1 MLTMIAPET
10 AGWIGIAVMLF
21 MVGIGVP
28 VAYAMGIV
36 GFVGSLLLL
45 GVDATHGLME
55 IVPFGT
61 VASYSFGIV
70 PLFVIMG
77 YLVFHAGFANGAFET
92 ARAWLGHRTGGVPMA
107 SVVGCA
113 IFGAASGSGL
123 ASTATLARI
132 TIPEMIAS
140 GVEKKLAYGVV
151 AAAGPLAQMIPP
163 SVLMIIYAII
173 AEQPAGKMLIAGIV
187 PGLLIVMVYL
197 ATIYIRVRMK
207 PSLAPSLPRVPWPER
222 MASLRKTW
230 GIAALAVFV
239 IGGIY
244 SGIFTPTEAGA
255 VGATWALF
263 LTIIAR
269 KLTWPVLRES
279 IHETIRTT
287 SMVFLIVIGAF
298 IFGQFLSITRLPTS
312 ISAWI
317 TGLPVAPIV
326 VIIGIVIF
334 YLILGLFID
343 MVAAMF
349 ITLPILLPA
358 VVQLGYDP
366 IWFGV
371 LVVFLAEIALAT
383 PPFGLG
389 LFIIN
394 GVIQESTLAEVAVG
408 VLPFIVADFVILA
421 ILVAWPQLILFL
433 PNLM

>member
-1 MLTMIAPET
+1 
-10 AGWIGIAVMLF
+10 
-21 MVGIGVP
+21 
-28 VAYAMGIV
+28 
-36 GFVGSLLLL
+36 
-45 GVDATHGLME
+45 
-55 IVPFGT
+55 
-61 VASYSFGIV
+61 
-70 PLFVIMG
+70 
-77 YLVFHAGFANGAFET
+77 
-92 ARAWLGHRTGGVPMA
+92 
-107 SVVGCA
+107 
-113 IFGAASGSGL
+113 
-123 ASTATLARI
+123 
-132 TIPEMIAS
+132 IPEMIAS
-140 GVEKKLAYGVV
+140 GVDKKLAYGVV

-187 PGLLIVMVYL
+187 PGALIVIAYL
-197 ATIYIRVRMK
+197 ATIYIRVRLN
-207 PSLAPSLPRVPWPER
+207 PSLAPPLPRVAWPER
-222 MASLRKTW
+222 LKSTRQTW

-244 SGIFTPTEAGA
+244 SGVFTPTEAGA

-269 KLTWPVLRES
+269 KFTWPVLRES

-312 ISAWI
+312 ISSWI
-317 TGLPVAPIV
+317 TGLPVAPVV

-334 YLILGLFID
+334 YLILRLFID

-349 ITLPILLPA
+349 ITLPIILPA
-358 VVQLGYDP
+358 VTQLGYDP

-394 GVIQESTLAEVAVG
+394 GVVEGSKLSEIAIG
-408 VLPFIVADFVILA
+408 VLPFILADFIILA
-421 ILVAWPQLILFL
+421 ILIAWPSLILFL
-433 PNLM
+433 PNWM

>member
-1 MLTMIAPET
+1 MMVAPET
-10 AGWIGIAVMLF
+10 AGWIGIIAMLV

-36 GFVGSLLLL
+36 GFLGAFALL
-45 GVDATHGLME
+45 GPDATQGLME

-92 ARAWLGHRTGGVPMA
+92 ARAWLGHRTGGIPMA

-113 IFGAASGSGL
+113 VFGAASGSGL

-132 TIPEMIAS
+132 TIPEMIAA
-140 GVEKKLAYGVV
+140 GVDKKLAYGVV

-173 AEQPAGKMLIAGIV
+173 AEQPAGKMLIAGII
-187 PGLLIVMVYL
+187 PGLIIVIVYL
-197 ATIYIRVRMK
+197 ATIYIRVRLN
-207 PSLAPSLPRVPWPER
+207 PSLAPSAPRVSWGER
-222 MASLRKTW
+222 FASLRSTW

-244 SGIFTPTEAGA
+244 TGVFTPTEAGA

-263 LTIIAR
+263 LTIIAG

-298 IFGQFLSITRLPTS
+298 IFGQFLAITRLPTS
-312 ISAWI
+312 ISSWI
-317 TGLPVAPIV
+317 TALPVPPIAI
-326 VIIGIVIF
+326 IIGIVIF

-358 VVQLGYDP
+358 VIQLGYDP

-394 GVIQESTLAEVAVG
+394 GVVEGSKLSEIVSG
-408 VLPFIVADFVILA
+408 VMPFILADFVILA
-421 ILVAWPQLILFL
+421 ILIAWPQLILFL

>member
-1 MLTMIAPET
+1 MMIAAET
-10 AGWIGIAVMLF
+10 AGWIGIGTMLF
-21 MVGIGVP
+21 MVMLGIP

-36 GFVGSLLLL
+36 GFVGSLVLM
-45 GVDATHGLME
+45 GPDATRGLME

-70 PLFVIMG
+70 PLFVVMG
-77 YLVFHAGFANGAFET
+77 YLVFYAGFANGAFQT

-113 IFGAASGSGL
+113 VFGAASGSGL

-140 GVEKKLAYGVV
+140 GVDRKLAYGVV

-163 SVLMIIYAII
+163 SILMIIYAII

-187 PGLLIVMVYL
+187 PGIIIVSVYL
-197 ATIYIRVRMK
+197 VTIYIKVRIN
-207 PSLAPSLPRVPWPER
+207 PSLAPSAPRVPWPER
-222 MASLRKTW
+222 IKSVRQTW
-230 GIAALAVFV
+230 GIGVLAIFV

-244 SGIFTPTEAGA
+244 TGIFTPTEAGA

-263 LTIIAR
+263 LTIIAG
-269 KLTWPVLRES
+269 KFTWPVLRDS

-287 SMVFLIVIGAF
+287 GMVFLIVIGGF
-298 IFGQFLSITRLPTS
+298 IFGQFLSITRLPTM
-312 ISAWI
+312 ISTWI
-317 TGLPVAPIV
+317 TGLPVAPTVVIVGIV
-326 VIIGIVIF
+326 VF

-349 ITLPILLPA
+349 ITLPIILPA
-358 VVQLGYDP
+358 VIKLGYDP

-383 PPFGLG
+383 PPFGIG

-394 GVIQESTLAEVAVG
+394 GVIEGSKLSEIAQG
-408 VLPFIVADFVILA
+408 VLPFILADMVILA
-421 ILVAWPQLILFL
+421 ILIAWPQLILFL

>member
-1 MLTMIAPET
+1 MLTSPET
-10 AGWIGIAVMLF
+10 VGWIGIVVMLA
-21 MVGIGVP
+21 MVGLGVP

-36 GFVGSLLLL
+36 GFLGSLLLL
-45 GVDATHGLME
+45 GLGATQGLME
-55 IVPFGT
+55 IVPFAT

-92 ARAWLGHRTGGVPMA
+92 ARAWLGHRKGGVPMA

-123 ASTATLARI
+123 ASTATLSRI

-140 GVEKKLAYGVV
+140 GVDRKLAYGVV
-151 AAAGPLAQMIPP
+151 ASAGPLAQMIPP

-173 AEQPAGKMLIAGIV
+173 AEQPAGKMLIAGIL
-187 PGLLIVMVYL
+187 PALLIVVAYL
-197 ATIYIRVRMK
+197 ATIYIRVSIN
-207 PSLAPSLPRVPWPER
+207 PSLAPSMPRVPWPKR
-222 MASLRKTW
+222 IALLRKTW
-230 GIAALAVFV
+230 GIAAMAIFV

-244 SGIFTPTEAGA
+244 SGVFTPTEAGA
-255 VGATWALF
+255 VGASWALF
-263 LTIIAR
+263 LTIISR
-269 KLTWPVLRES
+269 KLTWPTLRES
-279 IHETIRTT
+279 IRETIQTT

-298 IFGQFLSITRLPTS
+298 IFGQFLAITRLPTS
-312 ISAWI
+312 VSSWI
-317 TGLPVAPIV
+317 TALPVAPVV
-326 VIIGIVIF
+326 VIVGIVIF

-394 GVIQESTLAEVAVG
+394 GTIEGSKLSEITAGAM
-408 VLPFIVADFVILA
+408 PFILADFVILA
-421 ILVAWPQLILFL
+421 VLVSWPQLVLFL

>member
-1 MLTMIAPET
+1 MLISPET
-10 AGWIGIAVMLF
+10 AGWIGIVVMLA
-21 MVGIGVP
+21 MVGLGVP

-36 GFVGSLLLL
+36 GFLGSLLLL
-45 GVDATHGLME
+45 GSDATQGLME
-55 IVPFGT
+55 IVPFAT

-77 YLVFHAGFANGAFET
+77 YLVFHAGFANGAFDT

-132 TIPEMIAS
+132 TIPEMVAS
-140 GVEKKLAYGVV
+140 GVDKKLAYGVV

-173 AEQPAGKMLIAGIV
+173 AEQPAGKMLIAGILPALV
-187 PGLLIVMVYL
+187 IVIAYL
-197 ATIYIRVRMK
+197 ATIYVRVRID
-207 PSLAPSLPRVPWPER
+207 PGLAPSIPRVPWPER
-222 MASLRKTW
+222 IASLRKTW
-230 GIAALAVFV
+230 GIAALAIFV

-244 SGIFTPTEAGA
+244 TGIFTPTEAGA
-255 VGATWALF
+255 VGASWALF
-263 LTIIAR
+263 LAIISG
-269 KLTWPVLRES
+269 KLTWPALRES

-298 IFGQFLSITRLPTS
+298 VFGQFLAITRLPTS
-312 ISAWI
+312 ISSWI
-317 TGLPVAPIV
+317 TALPVAPIV
-326 VIIGIVIF
+326 IIIGIVIF

-358 VVQLGYDP
+358 VIQLGYDP

-394 GVIQESTLAEVAVG
+394 GAIEGSKLSDITIG
-408 VLPFIVADFVILA
+408 VMPFILADFVILA
-421 ILVAWPQLILFL
+421 ILVLWPQFVLFL

>member
-1 MLTMIAPET
+1 MMIAAET
-10 AGWIGIAVMLF
+10 AGWIGIGVMLF
-21 MVGIGVP
+21 MVMLGIP

-36 GFVGSLLLL
+36 GFVGSLALM
-45 GVDATHGLME
+45 GPDPTRGLME

-70 PLFVIMG
+70 PLFVVMG
-77 YLVFHAGFANGAFET
+77 YLIFYAGFANGAFQT
-92 ARAWLGHRTGGVPMA
+92 ARAWIGHRTGGVPMA

-113 IFGAASGSGL
+113 VFGAASGSGL

-132 TIPEMIAS
+132 TIPEMIAA
-140 GVEKKLAYGVV
+140 GVDRKLAYGVV

-163 SVLMIIYAII
+163 SILMIIYAII

-187 PGLLIVMVYL
+187 PGLIIVLVYL
-197 ATIYIRVRMK
+197 ATIYIKVRLN
-207 PSLAPSLPRVPWPER
+207 PSLAPSMPRVPWPER
-222 MASLRKTW
+222 IKSLRQTW
-230 GIAALAVFV
+230 GIGVLALFV

-244 SGIFTPTEAGA
+244 TGIFTPTEAGA

-263 LTIIAR
+263 LTIIAG
-269 KLTWPVLRES
+269 KFSWPVLRDS

-287 SMVFLIVIGAF
+287 GMVFLIVIGAF
-298 IFGQFLSITRLPTS
+298 IFGQFLSITRLPTM
-312 ISAWI
+312 ISTWI
-317 TGLPVAPIV
+317 TELPVAPTV
-326 VIIGIVIF
+326 VIIGIVVF

-349 ITLPILLPA
+349 ITLPIILPA
-358 VVQLGYDP
+358 VIKLGYDP

-383 PPFGLG
+383 PPFGIG

-394 GVIQESTLAEVAVG
+394 GVIEGSKLSEIAQG
-408 VLPFIVADFVILA
+408 VMPFILADMVILA
-421 ILVAWPQLILFL
+421 ILIAWPQLILFL

>member
-1 MLTMIAPET
+1 MLMSPET
-10 AGWIGIAVMLF
+10 AGWVGIVTMLA
-21 MVGIGVP
+21 MVGAGVP

-36 GFVGSLLLL
+36 GFLGSLLLL
-45 GVDATHGLME
+45 GPDATQGLME
-55 IVPFGT
+55 IVPFAT

-140 GVEKKLAYGVV
+140 GVDKRLAYGVV

-173 AEQPAGKMLIAGIV
+173 AEQPAGKMLIAGIL
-187 PGLLIVMVYL
+187 PALIIVIAYL
-197 ATIYIRVRMK
+197 ATIYIRVRLN
-207 PSLAPSLPRVPWPER
+207 PSLAPSLPRVPWPDR
-222 MASLRKTW
+222 IASLRKTW

-244 SGIFTPTEAGA
+244 TGIFTPTEAGA
-255 VGATWALF
+255 VGASWALF
-263 LTIIAR
+263 LAIVSG
-269 KLTWPVLRES
+269 KLTWPRLRES

-298 IFGQFLSITRLPTS
+298 IFGQFLAITRLPTS
-312 ISAWI
+312 ISSWI
-317 TGLPVAPIV
+317 TELPVAPIV

-358 VVQLGYDP
+358 VIQLGYDP

-394 GVIQESTLAEVAVG
+394 GAIEGSKLSDITIGAM
-408 VLPFIVADFVILA
+408 PFILADFVILA
-421 ILVAWPQLILFL
+421 VLIAWPQLVLFL

>member
-1 MLTMIAPET
+1 MLISPET
-10 AGWIGIAVMLF
+10 AGWVGIVVMLA
-21 MVGIGVP
+21 MVGLGIP

-36 GFVGSLLLL
+36 GFLGSLLLL
-45 GVDATHGLME
+45 GPDATQGLME
-55 IVPFGT
+55 IVPFAT

-77 YLVFHAGFANGAFET
+77 YLVFHAGFANGAFDT

-140 GVEKKLAYGVV
+140 GVDKRLAYGVV

-173 AEQPAGKMLIAGIV
+173 AEQPAGKMLIAGILPALV
-187 PGLLIVMVYL
+187 IVLAYL
-197 ATIYIRVRMK
+197 VTIYIRVRLN
-207 PSLAPSLPRVPWPER
+207 PSLAPSMPRVPWPER
-222 MASLRKTW
+222 IASLRKTW
-230 GIAALAVFV
+230 GIAALAIFV

-244 SGIFTPTEAGA
+244 TGIFTPTEAGA
-255 VGATWALF
+255 VGASWALF
-263 LTIIAR
+263 LAIISG
-269 KLTWPVLRES
+269 KLTWPTLRES

-298 IFGQFLSITRLPTS
+298 IFGQFLAITRLPTS
-312 ISAWI
+312 ISSWI

-358 VVQLGYDP
+358 VIQLGYDP

-394 GVIQESTLAEVAVG
+394 GAIEGSKLSDITVG
-408 VLPFIVADFVILA
+408 AMPFILADFVILA
-421 ILVAWPQLILFL
+421 VLVAWPQLVLFL

>member
-1 MLTMIAPET
+1 MLTSPET
-10 AGWIGIAVMLF
+10 AGWVGITVVLV
-21 MVGIGVP
+21 MVGLGIP

-36 GFVGSLLLL
+36 GFLGSFTVL
-45 GVDATHGLME
+45 GTGATHGLME
-55 IVPFGT
+55 MVPFST

-70 PLFVIMG
+70 PLFIIMG
-77 YLVFHAGFANGAFET
+77 YLVFHAGFAAGAFRS
-92 ARAWLGHRTGGVPMA
+92 ARTWLGHRTGGNPMA
-107 SVVGCA
+107 AVVGCA
-113 IFGAASGSGL
+113 VFGAASGSGL

-132 TIPEMIAS
+132 TIPEMIAA
-140 GVEKKLAYGVV
+140 GVERRLSYGVV

-173 AEQPAGKMLIAGIV
+173 AEQSAGKMLIAGIV
-187 PGLLIVMVYL
+187 PGLLIVVVYL
-197 ATIYIRVRMK
+197 ATIYVKVRAN
-207 PSLAPSLPRVPWPER
+207 PALAPSLPRAPWSER
-222 MASLRKTW
+222 LASLRQTW

-244 SGIFTPTEAGA
+244 TGVFTPTEAGA
-255 VGATWALF
+255 VGATWALV
-263 LTIIAR
+263 LTIFAR
-269 KLTWPVLRES
+269 KLSWKVLRSS

-298 IFGQFLSITRLPTS
+298 IFGQFLAITRLPTS
-312 ISAWI
+312 ISTWI
-317 TGLPVAPIV
+317 TALPVAPIV

-394 GVIQESTLAEVAVG
+394 GVIEGSQLSEIARG
-408 VLPFIVADFVILA
+408 VFPFILADLILLA
-421 ILVAWPQLILFL
+421 IMVAWPQLILFL

>member
-1 MLTMIAPET
+1 MLMSPET
-10 AGWIGIAVMLF
+10 TGWIGIAVMLA
-21 MVGIGVP
+21 MVGLGVP

-36 GFVGSLLLL
+36 GFLGSLLLL
-45 GVDATHGLME
+45 GPDATQGLME
-55 IVPFGT
+55 IVPFAT

-77 YLVFHAGFANGAFET
+77 YLVFHAGFANGAFDT

-113 IFGAASGSGL
+113 VFGAASGSGL

-140 GVEKKLAYGVV
+140 GVDRRLAYGVV

-187 PGLLIVMVYL
+187 PALVIVVVYL
-197 ATIYIRVRMK
+197 ATIYVRVRLE
-207 PSLAPSLPRVPWPER
+207 PGLAPPMARVPWPAR
-222 MASLRKTW
+222 ISSLRNTW

-244 SGIFTPTEAGA
+244 TGIFTPTEAGA
-255 VGATWALF
+255 VGASWALF
-263 LTIIAR
+263 LAIISG
-269 KLTWPVLRES
+269 KLTWPTLRES

-298 IFGQFLSITRLPTS
+298 IFGQFLAITRLPTT

-326 VIIGIVIF
+326 IIIGIVIF

-358 VVQLGYDP
+358 VIQLGYDP

-371 LVVFLAEIALAT
+371 LVIFLAEIALAT

-394 GVIQESTLAEVAVG
+394 GAIEGSKLSEISVG
-408 VLPFIVADFVILA
+408 AMPFILADFVILG
-421 ILVAWPQLILFL
+421 ILILWPQLVLFL

>member
-1 MLTMIAPET
+1 MIVSPET
-10 AGWIGIAVMLF
+10 AGWIGIAVLLF
-21 MVGIGVP
+21 MVGLGIP
-28 VAYAMGIV
+28 VAYAMGII
-36 GFVGSLLLL
+36 GFLGMFALL
-45 GVDATHGLME
+45 GADATRGMME
-55 IVPFGT
+55 LVPFGT
-61 VASYSFGIV
+61 VASYSFSIV

-77 YLVFHAGFANGAFET
+77 YLVFHAGFAHSAFQN
-92 ARAWLGHRTGGVPMA
+92 ARMWLGHRTGGVPMA
-107 SVVGCA
+107 AVVGCA
-113 IFGAASGSGL
+113 VFGAASGSGL

-132 TIPEMIAS
+132 TIPQMIET
-140 GVEKKLAYGVV
+140 GVDRRLAYGVV

-187 PGLLIVMVYL
+187 PGLIIVICYL
-197 ATIYIRVRMK
+197 VTIYVRVRIT
-207 PSLAPSLPRVPWPER
+207 PSLAPSMPRVPWSER
-222 MASLRKTW
+222 LAGLRHMW
-230 GIAALAVFV
+230 GIIALAGFV

-255 VGATWALF
+255 VGASWALF
-263 LTIIAR
+263 LIIIVG
-269 KLTWPVLRES
+269 KFSWPVLRDS

-287 SMVFLIVIGAF
+287 GMVFLIVIGAF
-298 IFGQFLSITRLPTS
+298 MFSQFLAVTRLPTS
-312 ISAWI
+312 VSMWI
-317 TGLPVAPIV
+317 TSLPVAPIM
-326 VIIGIVIF
+326 IIVGIVIF

-358 VVQLGYDP
+358 VSQLGYDL

-394 GVIQESTLAEVAVG
+394 GVIEDSTIGDIVKG
-408 VLPFIVADFVILA
+408 VMPFIIADLVILG
-421 ILVAWPQLILFL
+421 ILIAWPQLILFL

>member
-1 MLTMIAPET
+1 MLLSPET
-10 AGWIGIAVMLF
+10 AGWVGIVTMLA
-21 MVGIGVP
+21 MVGLGIP

-36 GFVGSLLLL
+36 GFLGSLLLL
-45 GVDATHGLME
+45 GPDATQGLME
-55 IVPFGT
+55 IVPFAT
-61 VASYSFGIV
+61 VASYNFGIV

-140 GVEKKLAYGVV
+140 GVDKRLAYGVV

-173 AEQPAGKMLIAGIV
+173 AEQPAGKMLIAGILPALV
-187 PGLLIVMVYL
+187 IVIAYL
-197 ATIYIRVRMK
+197 VTIYIRVRLN

-222 MASLRKTW
+222 IASLRKTW
-230 GIAALAVFV
+230 GIVALAIFV

-244 SGIFTPTEAGA
+244 TGIFTPTEAGA
-255 VGATWALF
+255 VGASWALF
-263 LTIIAR
+263 LAIISG
-269 KLTWPVLRES
+269 KLTWPRLRES

-298 IFGQFLSITRLPTS
+298 IFGQFLAITRLPTS
-312 ISAWI
+312 ISSWI
-317 TGLPVAPIV
+317 TELPVAPII

-358 VVQLGYDP
+358 VIQLGYDP

-394 GVIQESTLAEVAVG
+394 GAIEDSKLSDITIGAM
-408 VLPFIVADFVILA
+408 PFILADFVILA
-421 ILVAWPQLILFL
+421 ILVAWPQVVLFL